1 MKSDIKRVVIDLDAP
16 MANKLELIRHTIVKN
31 NIERAFEEKPQQA
44 TYKAI
49 FQRGLETVFDEV
61 VKPHEVA

>member
-16 MANKLELIRHTIVKN
+16 MANKLELIRHTIVQR
-31 NIERAFEEKPQQA
+31 NINQAFEEKPQRA

-49 FQRGLETVFDEV
+49 FQRGLETVFNEV
-61 VKPHEVA
+61 VKPSEAA